1 MPYISVNT
9 TVALSEEQKDA
20 VKTGLGQ
27 CITKL
32 PNKTEKVL
40 MVDISDRHTMYC
52 GGSRQEKLAF
62 IDVRMYGDTEFE
74 HKKSFTEAVFA
85 SVCETCGLAP
95 NQIFMTIT
103 PFKEWGTGGSL
114 K

>member
-9 TVALSEEQKDA
+9 TVALSDEQKDA
-20 VKTGLGQ
+20 VKSGLGQ
-27 CITKL
+27 CITKI

-40 MVDISDRHTMYC
+40 MVDISDSHTMYF
-52 GGSRQEKLAF
+52 GGERRDKLAF
-62 IDVRMYGDTEFE
+62 IDVRMYGDSEFE
-74 HKKSFTEAVFA
+74 YKKAFTEAVFA

-95 NQIFMTIT
+95 NQIFLTIS
-103 PFKEWGTGGSL
+103 PFHEWGTGGTL